1 MLGDKFRFRF
11 RKVGD
16 LRWLSHLDLVR
27 GFERLLRRAEIPFKS
42 TQGFHPTPRMV
53 FALSLPLGFEG
64 RREVLEL
71 ELSKPFEADEIRERL
86 NRFAPSGLHFDEARI
101 VEMKATAVP
110 RSVIYSVEV
119 PSDRMGAARFRANEL
134 LASDKVW
141 VERLKPRPRKV
152 NIRPYLRSFELLRN
166 GDEPWAMPKA
176 EKSDPFRLEDSTLKG
191 SDDLAQGNALGTL
204 AMNLWVTQN
213 GTARAD
219 ELLKLLGLEDCPAAR
234 SDLAIRDETPP
245 GQPDAPPDGAPD
257 LAPLEYT
264 PVGIPGDDSAEPEW
278 GLSPNG
284 PIVE

>member
-42 TQGFHPTPRMV
+42 TQGFHPTPRLV

-64 RREVLEL
+64 LREVLEL
-71 ELSKPFEADEIRERL
+71 EVLKPFEADEIRERL
-86 NRFAPSGLHFDEARI
+86 NRIAPSGLHFDEARI

-110 RSVIYSVEV
+110 RSVVYSVAV
-119 PSDRMGAARFRANEL
+119 PSDRLEAAQLHANEL

-152 NIRPYLRSFELLRN
+152 NIRPYLRSFGIPPSGGWQAAESRHPLESTRRVTTRRS
-166 GDEPWAMPKA
+166 DE
-176 EKSDPFRLEDSTLKG
+176 EFQID
-191 SDDLAQGNALGTL
+191 
-204 AMNLWVTQN
+204 LWVTQN

-257 LAPLEYT
+257 TAPLEYT
-264 PVGIPGDDSAEPEW
+264 PVGIPGDDSTEPEW